1 LAKKKKFFKI
11 FSISFI
17 ITLGILYGIV
27 YLFLNSISIESSLGN
42 SEIPKKRVNVLI
54 LGVANNLSDTIMI
67 ASYDMENDKVHMISV
82 PRDTYYPRKGYN
94 QTAQKKINAIYGTDG
109 AEGLVKAVENITS
122 LDINYYIQFD
132 YEAVEA
138 IVDSIGG
145 IEVEVPN
152 DMNYDDPIDNLHI
165 HFKKGQIVKNGEDI
179 VKLLR
184 WRKNNKGGGYKDGDL
199 GRIRMQQQIVKL
211 GIEKL
216 LKGNIVSSFLKLQG
230 PIKEYVRTNMTVN
243 EMMYFVK
250 KAKNINSENIY
261 FLTAPGKAKNI
272 QGLSFFVIDD
282 EEFKEQINKIVED
295 VSEEVEE

>member
-1 LAKKKKFFKI
+1 LGKKKKFIKA
-11 FSISFI
+11 FSISFVI
-17 ITLGILYGIV
+17 SLGILYGV
-27 YLFLNSISIESSLGN
+27 LYLFFNSISIGESLGG

-67 ASYDMENDKVHMISV
+67 ASYSVEKDKIHMISI

-94 QTAQKKINAIYGTDG
+94 QAAQKKINAIYGTEG
-109 AEGLVKAVENITS
+109 AEGLVKAVEDITT

-132 YEAVEA
+132 YEAVKA

-145 IEVEVPN
+145 IEVEVPTN
-152 DMNYDDPIDNLHI
+152 MNYDDPTDNLHI
-165 HFKKGQIVKNGEDI
+165 HFKKGEVVKNGEDI

-199 GRIRMQQQIVKL
+199 GRIKMQQQIVKL

-216 LKGNIVSSFLKLQG
+216 LQGNIVTNFIKLQG
-230 PIKEYVRTNMTVN
+230 PIKEYVRTDMSFK

-250 KAKNINSENIY
+250 KAKSIDSENIY
-261 FLTAPGKAKNI
+261 FLTTPGKAKNME
-272 QGLSFFVIDD
+272 GLSFFVIDD
-282 EEFKEQINKIVED
+282 DKLKEEIEKINED
-295 VSEEVEE
+295 TDVEE

>member
-1 LAKKKKFFKI
+1 LAKKKRFFKI
-11 FSISFI
+11 FLISFI
-17 ITLGILYGIV
+17 ITLGILYSTV
-27 YLFLNSISIESSLGN
+27 YLFLNSISFEGILGD

-67 ASYDMENDKVHMISV
+67 ASYNIENDKIHMISI
-82 PRDTYYPRKGYN
+82 PRDTYYPRKGYK
-94 QTAQKKINAIYGTDG
+94 QAAQKKINAIYGTDG
-109 AEGLVKAVENITS
+109 AEGLVKAVEDITS

-132 YEAVEA
+132 YDAVKA

-145 IEVEVPN
+145 IEVEVPY

-165 HFKKGQIVKNGEDI
+165 HYKKGQIVKNGEDI

-199 GRIRMQQQIVKL
+199 GRIKTQQQIVKL

-216 LKGNIVSSFLKLQG
+216 LQGNIVSNFLKLQG
-230 PIKEYVRTNMTVN
+230 PIREYVRTNMSVN
-243 EMMYFVK
+243 EMMYFAK

-261 FLTAPGKAKNI
+261 FLTAPGKAKNMD
-272 QGLSFFVIDD
+272 GLSFFVIYDD
-282 EEFKEQINKIVED
+282 EFKEQINKIVEGL
-295 VSEEVEE
+295 SEEAEK